1 MPYVPVAQLKDYV
14 GKELGRSEWLTIDQA
29 RINLFAEATGDHQFI
44 HVDPVKAAKT
54 PFGSTIAHGFLS
66 LSLMPKLM
74 EDILI
79 MPEGLKMAV
88 NYGLDS
94 VRFIQPVKVDSKVR
108 LNVTLTD
115 VNGSQLSFSRS
126 RVWLPVSPVAQAP
139 VFSRVTIPIPQG
151 DATFSYAQVAS
162 WSMTVTN
169 RLQPQPRLGWV
180 VCYLDHLMAVPPSI
194 QAAPVTR
201 GYVYTLQGLVGT
213 VLDVDDRRAGRGDR
227 DSDVLHAG
235 SSRIRPS
242 SWARLNRDRPPPSA
256 NSASYSWA

>member
-14 GKELGRSEWLTIDQA
+14 GKELGRSEWLIIDQA

-44 HVDPVKAAKT
+44 HVDPIKAAQT

-94 VRFIQPVKVDSKVR
+94 VRFIQPVKVNSKVR

-115 VNGSQLSFSRS
+115 VTEKKPGQWLFKATATLEIEGQGKPAYIAESLSLCF
-126 RVWLPVSPVAQAP
+126 V
-139 VFSRVTIPIPQG
+139 
-151 DATFSYAQVAS
+151 
-162 WSMTVTN
+162 
-169 RLQPQPRLGWV
+169 
-180 VCYLDHLMAVPPSI
+180 
-194 QAAPVTR
+194 
-201 GYVYTLQGLVGT
+201 
-213 VLDVDDRRAGRGDR
+213 
-227 DSDVLHAG
+227 
-235 SSRIRPS
+235 
-242 SWARLNRDRPPPSA
+242 
-256 NSASYSWA
+256 